1 MFFIYMFCTKKGSTS
16 IFGSTLKR
24 KVGNGAASK
33 CTVTH
38 PTHSGARVAAY
49 ITKIFRLKLF
59 NSVLSTRFYAVL
71 SDRAEGRTE
80 LALLTNTVLVCCENV

>member
-1 MFFIYMFCTKKGSTS
+1 MFCTKKGSTS

-59 NSVLSTRFYAVL
+59 NARECTIFTATCDPHHTHRKKFKKYLIVTSTKRIKCRYH
-71 SDRAEGRTE
+71 GK
-80 LALLTNTVLVCCENV
+80 

>member
-1 MFFIYMFCTKKGSTS
+1 MFCTKKGSTS

-59 NSVLSTRFYAVL
+59 NA
-71 SDRAEGRTE
+71 
-80 LALLTNTVLVCCENV
+80 